1 MTKFAL
7 LSYTGT
13 SNLGD
18 EIQSIAAQQFLP
30 RTDLT
35 VDRDRWTASS
45 SSLGGECK
53 IILNGW
59 FTHNPN
65 AWPPPDFLSPCLVS
79 LHITREQYGP
89 TATLPPS
96 VALVQGDSLAYFKR
110 HQPVGGRDLWTTDL
124 LKRHGVDSYFS
135 GCVTLTLGAANPNE
149 REDYICAVDLRDE
162 LYQVLSARTRQP
174 ILRLSHRDASGG
186 TFEERCA
193 RASKLLA
200 LYAHA
205 RCVVTTRLHCA
216 LPCVAFGTPVLLINA
231 ISDQYRFTGLIGLV
245 RNCSVETFKD
255 GSDGFDLDAPAPNS
269 GAHLA
274 LRKSLIDKLEAF
286 TGYCMRPFQP

>member
-13 SNLGD
+13 GNLGD

-35 VDRDRWTASS
+35 VDRDRWTVSS
-45 SSLGGECK
+45 SSLGRECK

-59 FTHNPN
+59 FTHNPGG
-65 AWPPPDFLSPCLVS
+65 WPPPAFLSPCLVS

-89 TATLPPS
+89 AAAIPPS
-96 VALVQGDSLAYFKR
+96 VALLRGDSLEYLKR
-110 HQPVGGRDLWTTDL
+110 YQPVGGRDLWTTDL
-124 LKRHGVDSYFS
+124 LRRHGVDSYFS
-135 GCVTLTLGAANPNE
+135 GCVTLTLTAANPDE
-149 REDYICAVDLRDE
+149 REDYMCAVDLRDE
-162 LYQVLSARTRQP
+162 LYEALSARVRGR
-174 ILRLSHRDASGG
+174 ILRLSHRDSSGG

-200 LYAHA
+200 LYARA
-205 RCVVTTRLHCA
+205 KYVVTTRLHCA
-216 LPCVAFGTPVLLINA
+216 LPCVAFGTPVLLVNA
-231 ISDQYRFTGLIGLV
+231 VADQYRFTGLIDLV
-245 RNCSVETFKD
+245 RNCSAETFKRGLAD
-255 GSDGFDLDAPAPNS
+255 FNFETPDPNS

-274 LRKSLIDKLEAF
+274 LRKALIDRLEAF
-286 TGYCMRPFQP
+286 TGYHLRPIRP